1 MGTLIKYKIM
11 KTYLILLFS
20 LLFVLSCTNEADIN
34 NNSFIFPTIDINYKK
49 FYKDKDSLTVINVD
63 SLQEQFSGYV
73 FGKYPKQ
80 KTEIQIEEFN
90 SNHLEEIKILVDYD
104 TIQSDGLQIKIDTNQ
119 IVIDPFYYNL
129 FGNKTSF
136 LPVAIINETSE
147 AKAISTITN
156 RILLIQEIYY
166 EPYNNWLAI
175 NQPQIFGMCGQD
187 YSSIILNP
195 EEYIIVNAPIYD
207 GNQLIKMRI
216 KIKIGGNV
224 FISNTYKSR
233 INLSQILLTHEL
245 KKLLTRYSRQG
256 SMGESFADF
265 LPFLKQE

>member
-1 MGTLIKYKIM
+1 M

-20 LLFVLSCTNEADIN
+20 LFFILSCTNKPDLIN
-34 NNSFIFPTIDINYKK
+34 NNRFVFPEIDINYQN
-49 FYKDKDSLTVINVD
+49 FHKDKDSLTIINVD

-73 FGKYPKQ
+73 LGKYPKQ
-80 KTEIQIEEFN
+80 KTEIKIEQFN
-90 SNHLEEIKILVDYD
+90 ANHLEEIKVLVDYD

-119 IVIDPFYYNL
+119 IIVDPFYYNL

-136 LPVAIINETSE
+136 HPVAIINETSE

-166 EPYNNWLAI
+166 EPYNNWLPI
-175 NQPQIFGMCGQD
+175 NQPQVFGMCGQD

-195 EEYIIVNAPIYD
+195 DEYIIINAPIYN
-207 GNQLIKMRI
+207 GNQLVKMRI

-224 FISNTYKSR
+224 FVSNTYKSH
-233 INLSQILLTHEL
+233 INLSQIHLTNEL
-245 KKLLTRYSRQG
+245 KKSLTSNSRQS
-256 SMGESFADF
+256 SMGEF
-265 LPFLKQE
+265 LQISYPF